1 MPSIQPSHRL
11 YLYQLLAREVGFGR
25 QVGLARVGEVLA
37 DDGLAPADLGCADV
51 RALCDALD
59 GMVRVTAFK
68 KGQVFATLLPVEEY
82 DRALMRLEAGKGAT
96 GERGATGAKSFK
108 RKKGARDLRPVR
120 PRHVPTEAER
130 AAVEA
135 AAAATAA
142 AAEAAVATTAA
153 AAEAASKPEPEG
165 VEIAPMPK
173 LASEVGDAAVPE
185 EPLPADEPQAETPA
199 EMPAP
204 GGPERAPELG
214 VAVASEAAPVFAPDA
229 ATEPAAGPESA
240 ATSEPKV
247 EPAPDPTPSLAAEP
261 PAHEPSI
268 RLQIT
273 YVPEPEPAPEPDEG
287 PETPTETAP
296 EPEPTP
302 KAAPKPTPAPRLQP
316 HRGLPQDFRA
326 EVLVPSDMLLAL
338 YEVLPPDAD
347 PLSVLDEDL
356 RVARSTGATEGDRA
370 QASFPLRYLR
380 ASGEPVRVVL
390 RRVARPAPGAG
401 ATSAKR
407 WVVAAV
413 EADAPETVSLAGLDE
428 TLRGAWAAFAQ
439 VPARRRPAGPMT
451 PCDLGPVTTPDPE
464 RTLAQTVGLGRW
476 DELLPRLA
484 ALMPPEDWGSDLHV
498 LRECVAMGFCRVV
511 AQGALATSAD
521 GTCAAFDLGLVS
533 AAGEPVRALL
543 LATGTDIPWALDDLV
558 AAAGP
563 VGPAAL
569 DPAPPRY
576 LRSFAEVAFDPA
588 LPAPPLAARAALERD
603 PRLAAPAYDALR
615 DRVVLLVPD
624 AASPADASAAMT
636 LVPSPDGYALGP
648 TIGLE
653 AARTCA
659 RVVSATLP
667 AWLRAH

>member
-37 DDGLAPADLGCADV
+37 NDGLVPADLGCADV

-68 KGQVFATLLPVEEY
+68 KGQVFATLLSVEEY
-82 DRALMRLEAGKGAT
+82 DRALMRLEAGKDAA
-96 GERGATGAKSFK
+96 GERGAAGAKSFK

-120 PRHVPTEAER
+120 PRHVPTAAER
-130 AAVEA
+130 AAAEA

-142 AAEAAVATTAA
+142 AATAAAATAAATTAA
-153 AAEAASKPEPEG
+153 AAEPEPED
-165 VEIAPMPK
+165 VEAAPAPDVVP
-173 LASEVGDAAVPE
+173 EVGSADALE
-185 EPLPADEPQAETPA
+185 ELLPADEPQAE
-199 EMPAP
+199 AP
-204 GGPERAPELG
+204 IGATGTVAGEGAGAERAPEPEAV
-214 VAVASEAAPVFAPDA
+214 VAPEAMPVFALDTTPEPVPGP
-229 ATEPAAGPESA
+229 EPAAAAEPTATAGPE
-240 ATSEPKV
+240 PL
-247 EPAPDPTPSLAAEP
+247 PAPEP

-273 YVPEPEPAPEPDEG
+273 YVPEPEPELEPDER
-287 PETPTETAP
+287 PEASA
-296 EPEPTP
+296 EPEP
-302 KAAPKPTPAPRLQP
+302 KPETMPAPAPAP
-316 HRGLPQDFRA
+316 HPRTRRGLPQDFRA
-326 EVLVPSDMLLAL
+326 EVLVPNDMLLSL

-347 PLSVLDEDL
+347 PLAVLDEDL
-356 RVARSTGATEGDRA
+356 RVARSTGVAEGDRA

-390 RRVARPAPGAG
+390 RRVARPAPGA
-401 ATSAKR
+401 TSAKR

-413 EADAPETVSLAGLDE
+413 EADAPESVSLAGLGE
-428 TLRGAWAAFAQ
+428 APRGAWAAFAQ
-439 VPARRRPAGPMT
+439 APARRRPAGPMA

-464 RTLAQTVGLGRW
+464 RALAQTVGLGPW

-484 ALMPPEDWGSDLHV
+484 ALLPPEDWGPDLHV

-521 GTCAAFDLGLVS
+521 GACAAFDLGLAS
-533 AAGEPVRALL
+533 ATGEPVRALL

-569 DPAPPRY
+569 DPEPPRY
-576 LRSFAEVAFDPA
+576 LRALAEAAFDPA

-603 PRLAAPAYDALR
+603 PRLAAPAYDALH

-624 AASPADASAAMT
+624 APAPAEATAAVT
-636 LVPSPDGYALGP
+636 LVPGPDGYAPGP
-648 TIGLE
+648 AIGLE

-667 AWLRAH
+667 AWLRAR